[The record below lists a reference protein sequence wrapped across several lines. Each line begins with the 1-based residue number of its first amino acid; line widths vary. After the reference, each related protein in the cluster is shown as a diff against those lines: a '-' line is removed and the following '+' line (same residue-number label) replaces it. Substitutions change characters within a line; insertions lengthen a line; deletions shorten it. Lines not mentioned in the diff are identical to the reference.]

1 MARQDRDSQYGGGGG
16 SYSSSSN
23 QSGRGQS
30 YGGNG
35 NSSILSNVI
44 NFITSGGI
52 TGAIIRGITSGVK
65 NQKNLKQAKIDD
77 ALGGEMLTREK
88 TNFTSSGGEGGQGN
102 NSNVV
107 IPLIKNSLTTTTG
120 IAPTAA
126 EVSQSKA
133 ADAYDSRKTKARG
146 RSMTILTKPTGLKDD
161 TLTLGRKSL
170 LGR

>member
-44 NFITSGGI
+44 KFITSGGI

-88 TNFTSSGGEGGQGN
+88 TNFTSGGGEGN
-102 NSNVV
+102 NSNVA

-146 RSMTILTKPTGLKDD
+146 RSMTILTNSRGVGNNMASV
-161 TLTLGRKSL
+161 LGKKSL
-170 LGR
+170 LGAA

>member
-44 NFITSGGI
+44 KFITSGGI

-88 TNFTSSGGEGGQGN
+88 TNFTSSGGKGN
-102 NSNVV
+102 NSNVA

-133 ADAYDSRKTKARG
+133 ADAYDFRKTKAKG
-146 RSMTILTKPTGLKDD
+146 RSITILTKPTGLKDD
-161 TLTLGRKSL
+161 TLTLGKKSL
-170 LGR
+170 LGS

>member
-44 NFITSGGI
+44 KFITSGGI

-88 TNFTSSGGEGGQGN
+88 TNFTSGGGEGN
-102 NSNVV
+102 NSNVA

-133 ADAYDSRKTKARG
+133 ADAYDFRKTKARG

>member
-1 MARQDRDSQYGGGGG
+1 MARQDRDSQYGGGG
-16 SYSSSSN
+16 YSSSSN

-44 NFITSGGI
+44 NLIASGGF
-52 TGAIIRGITSGVK
+52 TGAIVRGISGAIK
-65 NQKNLKQAKIDD
+65 KS
-77 ALGGEMLTREK
+77 K
-88 TNFTSSGGEGGQGN
+88 TNKALQGTSDYQGSRSKSSVNSFQSIGGNKGEGNGGN

-120 IAPTAA
+120 IAPTTA

-133 ADAYDSRKTKARG
+133 ADAYDFRKTKARG
-146 RSMTILTKPTGLKDD
+146 RSMTILTKPTRLK
-161 TLTLGRKSL
+161 G
-170 LGR
+170 

>member
-1 MARQDRDSQYGGGGG
+1 MSRESYGGGGQYG
-16 SYSSSSN
+16 GSSSSSSRGN
-23 QSGRGQS
+23 GGRNGGRNG
-30 YGGNG
+30 GGN
-35 NSSILSNVI
+35 NFSSILSNAMKFSI
-44 NFITSGGI
+44 AGNLLKGLSSLF
-52 TGAIIRGITSGVK
+52 K
-65 NQKNLKQAKIDD
+65 NEKNLKQAKKDD

-88 TNFTSSGGEGGQGN
+88 RNLTSGGGEGRYN
-102 NSNVV
+102 NSNVT
-107 IPLIKNSLTTTTG
+107 IPLIKNSLTTTMG

-133 ADAYDSRKTKARG
+133 ADAYDLRKTKARG

>member
-44 NFITSGGI
+44 KFITSGGI

-88 TNFTSSGGEGGQGN
+88 TNFTSGGGEGN
-102 NSNVV
+102 NSNVA

-161 TLTLGRKSL
+161 TLTLGQKSL
-170 LGR
+170 LGS

>member
-1 MARQDRDSQYGGGGG
+1 MARQDRDSQYGGG

-30 YGGNG
+30 YGGG
-35 NSSILSNVI
+35 NNFSSILSNVMKFSI
-44 NFITSGGI
+44 VGNL
-52 TGAIIRGITSGVK
+52 VK
-65 NQKNLKQAKIDD
+65 AASTLFKNEKNLKQAKIDD
-77 ALGGEMLTREK
+77 ALGGEMLTRK
-88 TNFTSSGGEGGQGN
+88 KPNFNLIRGEGRNN
-102 NSNVV
+102 NSNVE
-107 IPLIKNSLTTTTG
+107 IPLIKNSLTKTTG
-120 IAPTAA
+120 VAPTAA

>member
-1 MARQDRDSQYGGGGG
+1 MARQDRDSQYGGGG
-16 SYSSSSN
+16 YSSSSN

-35 NSSILSNVI
+35 NSSILSNVMKFSI
-44 NFITSGGI
+44 VGNLVKAASNLF
-52 TGAIIRGITSGVK
+52 K

-88 TNFTSSGGEGGQGN
+88 SNFTSSGGEGN
-102 NSNVV
+102 NSNVA

>member
-1 MARQDRDSQYGGGGG
+1 MARQDRDSQYGGG
-16 SYSSSSN
+16 SYNSSSN

-44 NFITSGGI
+44 KFITSGGI

-88 TNFTSSGGEGGQGN
+88 TNFTSGGGEGN
-102 NSNVV
+102 NSNVA

-133 ADAYDSRKTKARG
+133 ADAYDFRKTKAKG
-146 RSMTILTKPTGLKDD
+146 RSITILTKPTGLKDD
-161 TLTLGRKSL
+161 TLTLGKKSL
-170 LGR
+170 LGS

>member
-1 MARQDRDSQYGGGGG
+1 MSRESYGGGGQYG
-16 SYSSSSN
+16 GSSSSSSRGN
-23 QSGRGQS
+23 GGRNG
-30 YGGNG
+30 GGN
-35 NSSILSNVI
+35 NFSSILSNAMKFSI
-44 NFITSGGI
+44 AGNLLKGLSSLF
-52 TGAIIRGITSGVK
+52 K
-65 NQKNLKQAKIDD
+65 NEKNLKQAKKDD

-88 TNFTSSGGEGGQGN
+88 RNLTSGGGEGRYN
-102 NSNVV
+102 NSNVT
-107 IPLIKNSLTTTTG
+107 IPLIKNSLTTTMG

-133 ADAYDSRKTKARG
+133 ADAYDLRKIKARG

>member
-1 MARQDRDSQYGGGGG
+1 MYGGGRDAGAGSNFGSENFGG
-16 SYSSSSN
+16 GQGKNDYSSTPKTKF
-23 QSGRGQS
+23 QKT
-30 YGGNG
+30 Y
-35 NSSILSNVI
+35 SILSNVLQ
-44 NFITSGGI
+44 GI
-52 TGAIIRGITSGVK
+52 SKMVSVGR
-65 NQKNLKQAKIDD
+65 QKNKDVKANN
-77 ALGGEMLTREK
+77 ALFG
-88 TNFTSSGGEGGQGN
+88 TSDYQGDVKKADFSTVGDGGN